1 MLLLYWR
8 VVFGTQ
14 RNADA
19 AAMPDLDSRELW
31 LLAPIAAAVLW
42 MGIYP
47 ESFLRPMRADV
58 GRLLERL
65 EPSIPPSDAHL
76 TQGKALPTTPAT
88 AESH

>member
-1 MLLLYWR
+1 
-8 VVFGTQ
+8 VVYGTQ

-19 AAMPDLDSRELW
+19 AAMKDIDSRELW

-47 ESFLRPMRADV
+47 ESFMRPMRADV
-58 GRLLERL
+58 GRLVDRLER
-65 EPSIPPSDAHL
+65 STPPSDAHL
-76 TQGKALPTTPAT
+76 TKGKAPAAKAPTSHAP